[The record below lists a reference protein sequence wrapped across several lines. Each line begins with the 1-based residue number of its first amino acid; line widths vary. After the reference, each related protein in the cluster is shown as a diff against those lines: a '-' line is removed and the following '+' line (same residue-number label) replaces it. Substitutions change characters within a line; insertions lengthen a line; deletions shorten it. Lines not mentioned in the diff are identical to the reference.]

1 MATTHSNALTDLQ
14 SAPIPSYAMPATEL
28 DSSDYDKKEGA
39 VPGVT
44 VTAGDAYTL
53 SNDQNHLSAIHFAEG
68 DDPTPEEESLLRK
81 IPGKVPWVVVAMCA
95 IELAER
101 ASYYGTTGVVTNFVK
116 NPLPKGG
123 SGSGAVASGEAGT
136 NQSAGALGK
145 GSVQATAITTAFTFL
160 AYVFPIMGGIL
171 ADTKLGRFKTVCIG
185 TFVGFIAHIL
195 LVISSIPS
203 IIAKG
208 HAIGPFLL
216 SYYILSM
223 AAGFIKPCIA
233 TLLCD
238 QSPVK
243 KPVVQTTKTGERV
256 IVDPSATVQ
265 RYLLIFYWCINVGS
279 FFAIAGS
286 YSARF
291 VGFWL
296 AYLIPGVIYMIM
308 PLVLW
313 ISYKRLYIAP
323 PQGSVVLEAYRVIT
337 TLLGNGGWRRMWKG
351 GDEWWNQA
359 KPSYILARDGHVDS
373 SKVFWDD
380 LFVEE
385 IRQTLSATAVFMLIP
400 IFNLADGGIG
410 SQENDMS
417 TAMTLNNAPNDLIN
431 NFNPLT
437 IIVFTPIITY
447 GLYPF
452 MEKIGRPMKPM
463 TRICVGF
470 MLGAANMVYG
480 AIVQWKIYQESEC
493 GYYASSCDTVTSWS
507 IWAQVPL
514 YSLPAIGEIFVNV
527 TSYELAYTRAP
538 ARMKGLVYAICL
550 FNSAISAAI
559 GLACSNAIQDPYL
572 IWPYVALA
580 IACFLCGIAFPTY
593 FKHLNEP
600 IKDFADPARQAG
612 LTKVPVQ
619 SSQHEESLSEKR

>member
-1 MATTHSNALTDLQ
+1 MATTHANAASDIT
-14 SAPIPSYAMPATEL
+14 SAPVPAFAIPGN
-28 DSSDYDKKEGA
+28 DVDVKDYDKQDSA
-39 VPGVT
+39 P
-44 VTAGDAYTL
+44 AYTTV
-53 SNDQNHLSAIHFAEG
+53 SSAAATHLDAIDFVEG
-68 DDPTPEEESLLRK
+68 DEPTAEEESVLRK
-81 IPGKVPWVVVAMCA
+81 VSGKVPWVVIAMCT

-101 ASYYGTTGVVTNFVK
+101 ASYFGTTGVVTNFVK

-123 SGSGAVASGEAGT
+123 NGAGAVAPGGAGE
-136 NQSAGALGK
+136 NQSAGALGR
-145 GSVQATAITTAFTFL
+145 GSVEATAVTTAFTFL
-160 AYVFPIMGGIL
+160 AYVFPILGGIL
-171 ADTKLGRFKTVCIG
+171 ADTKLGRFKTIAIG
-185 TFVGFIAHIL
+185 TAVGFVAHVL
-195 LVISSIPS
+195 LVISSIPTVIS
-203 IIAKG
+203 KG

-216 SYYILSM
+216 SYYILSF
-223 AAGFIKPCIA
+223 ASGFIKPCLA

-243 KPVVQTTKTGERV
+243 KPVVTTTKSGERV
-256 IVDPSATVQ
+256 IVDPQATVQ

-308 PLVLW
+308 PIVLW
-313 ISYKRLYIAP
+313 MAYKRLYLAP
-323 PQGSVVLEAYRVIT
+323 PQGSVVLEAFKVCV
-337 TLLGNGGWRRMWKG
+337 TLMSNGGWKSMWKG
-351 GDEWWNQA
+351 GDEWWNRA
-359 KPSYILARDGHVDS
+359 KPSYMLARDGFVDP

-380 LFVEE
+380 TFVDE
-385 IRQTLSATAVFMLIP
+385 IRQSLAATAVFMLIP

-417 TAMTLNNAPNDLIN
+417 TAMTLNNAPNDLIT

-452 MEKIGRPMKPM
+452 MERIGYPMKPM
-463 TRICVGF
+463 TRMCVGF

-480 AIVQWKIYQESEC
+480 AIVQWKIYQESDC
-493 GYYASSCDTVTSWS
+493 GYYASTCETVTSWS

-514 YSLPAIGEIFVNV
+514 YSLPAIGEIFVMV

-580 IACFLCGIAFPTY
+580 IACFLCALLFPTY

-600 IKDFADPARQAG
+600 IKEFADPARQAG
-612 LTKVPVQ
+612 LQKPVVTETAR
-619 SSQHEESLSEKR
+619 HEEAQSEKY